1 MRAKHAIA
9 ACSRV
14 ANGGLPSS
22 GLGRGLGHLPPR
34 GKAIETAAAA
44 PVRTRTFAFLLSL
57 A

>member
-14 ANGGLPSS
+14 ANGGLLIR
-22 GLGRGLGHLPPR
+22 LGRGLGHLPPR

-44 PVRTRTFAFLLSL
+44 PVRTLTFAFLLSL